1 MAKYIGKRVAISAL
15 TLFCIILIMFLL
27 MELMPGTPFNDE
39 KLTADQI
46 AILYQKYGLD
56 QPLLIRF
63 WKYLTNILRGDFGVS
78 YVIAKNMDI
87 TVLLQNKFPIT
98 IQIALQ
104 SMVLGTV
111 AGILLGTL
119 AAVFHDSFW
128 DPLVSFI
135 SMLGA
140 SIPSYVFALGMIY
153 FIAFKLDLLPIMY
166 TSRASFQSTILP
178 SIALSMSS
186 MSNIA
191 RFTRTQMIEVLGSD
205 YITLAES
212 KGIPKPLVIARH
224 ALRNSLIPL
233 MTVIA
238 PMVVGLMFGSTI
250 IESIFAIPG
259 IGSLFIQAIQV
270 NDYNVVI
277 SLAFIYSALYIVVM
291 LVVDILYGIVDPRVR
306 VSGKKQ

>member
-1 MAKYIGKRVAISAL
+1 MGISHDYHS
-15 TLFCIILIMFLL
+15 TGRRRRGG
-27 MELMPGTPFNDE
+27 PG
-39 KLTADQI
+39 
-46 AILYQKYGLD
+46 GV
-56 QPLLIRF
+56 IRF
-63 WKYLTNILRGDFGVS
+63 AG
-78 YVIAKNMDI
+78 A
-87 TVLLQNKFPIT
+87 
-98 IQIALQ
+98 
-104 SMVLGTV
+104 V

-128 DPLVSFI
+128 DPLVSFL

-140 SIPSYVFALGMIY
+140 SIPSYVFALGMMY
-153 FIAFKLDLLPIMY
+153 FIAYQLELLPIIY
-166 TSRASFQSTILP
+166 TSKEAFQSTILP

-191 RFTRTQMIEVLGSD
+191 RFTRTQMIDVLGSD
-205 YITLAES
+205 YITLAEA

-277 SLAFIYSALYIVVM
+277 SLAFIYSAIYILVM

-306 VSGKKQ
+306 VAGKK

>member
-1 MAKYIGKRVAISAL
+1 MGKYIGKRVAISAL

-46 AILYQKYGLD
+46 AVLYQKYGLD
-56 QPLLIRF
+56 QPVLVRF
-63 WKYLTNILRGDFGVS
+63 WKYLTSILRGDFGVS
-78 YVIAKNMDI
+78 YVLAKNMDI
-87 TVLLQNKFPIT
+87 TLLLQNKFPIT
-98 IQIALQ
+98 IRIALQ
-104 SMVLGTV
+104 SMALGTV

-128 DPLVSFI
+128 DPLVSFL

-140 SIPSYVFALGMIY
+140 SIPSYVFALGMMY
-153 FIAFKLDLLPIMY
+153 FIAYQLELLPIIY
-166 TSRASFQSTILP
+166 TSKEAFQSTILP

-191 RFTRTQMIEVLGSD
+191 RFTRTQMIDVLGSD
-205 YITLAES
+205 YITLAEA

-277 SLAFIYSALYIVVM
+277 SLAFIYSAIYILVM

-306 VSGKKQ
+306 VAGKK

>member
-1 MAKYIGKRVAISAL
+1 MSTGGMGETMGKYIGKRVAISAL

-46 AILYQKYGLD
+46 AVLYQKYGLD
-56 QPLLIRF
+56 QPVLVRF
-63 WKYLTNILRGDFGVS
+63 WKYLTSILRGDFGVS
-78 YVIAKNMDI
+78 YVLAKNMDI
-87 TVLLQNKFPIT
+87 TLLLQNKFPIT
-98 IQIALQ
+98 IRIALQ
-104 SMVLGTV
+104 SM
-111 AGILLGTL
+111 LLGTL

-128 DPLVSFI
+128 DPLVSFL

-140 SIPSYVFALGMIY
+140 SIPSYVFALGMMY
-153 FIAFKLDLLPIMY
+153 FIAYQLELLPIIY
-166 TSRASFQSTILP
+166 TSKEAFQSTILP

-191 RFTRTQMIEVLGSD
+191 RFTRTQMIDVLGSD
-205 YITLAES
+205 YITLAEA

-277 SLAFIYSALYIVVM
+277 SLAFIYSAIYILVM

-306 VSGKKQ
+306 VAGKK